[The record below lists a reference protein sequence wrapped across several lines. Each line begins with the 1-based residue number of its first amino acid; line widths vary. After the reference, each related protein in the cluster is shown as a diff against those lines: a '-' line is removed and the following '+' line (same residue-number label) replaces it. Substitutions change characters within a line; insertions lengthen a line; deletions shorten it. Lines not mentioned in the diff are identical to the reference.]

1 MTRNRVVRKKK
12 KKNRRRKEPFLRRAA
27 RRAAMVLKVCLV
39 AAMVAGLGYGARRL
53 YVEALTT
60 PRLAL
65 KRIIVRGAL
74 RAQPRDLVRL
84 AAIREGENI
93 FSFSAADVA
102 ARVEENPWVVSAVV
116 RRKLPDTVRIEVTE
130 RRPLAIVKM
139 KDLYVMDES
148 GEVFKKLGPEDRL
161 DLPLLT
167 GLDKEALK
175 KREGYVRSLQ
185 RLFESLEAGAGLN
198 LENVSEIHYDPVYGF
213 SLYTLDDGLRVELG
227 SAEFERGLRLFER
240 LRAMKGGLNGGV
252 VAVDVHK
259 AGEAVVRYDHEVVP
273 EGGGRA

>member
-1 MTRNRVVRKKK
+1 VAGVVG
-12 KKNRRRKEPFLRRAA
+12 
-27 RRAAMVLKVCLV
+27 
-39 AAMVAGLGYGARRL
+39 GLGYGGWRL
-53 YVEALTT
+53 YDEALTT

-74 RAQPRDLVRL
+74 RAQPRDLIRL
-84 AAIREGENI
+84 AGIREGENI
-93 FSFSAADVA
+93 FSFSAAEVA
-102 ARVEENPWVVSAVV
+102 ARVEESPWVVSAVV
-116 RRKLPDTVRIEVTE
+116 RRKLPDTVRVDVTE

-139 KDLYVMDES
+139 KDLYVMDTS

-175 KREGYVRSLQ
+175 NKEGCVRSLQ
-185 RLFESLEAGAGLN
+185 RLFASLEGSSGLN

-213 SLYTLDDGLRVELG
+213 SLYTLDEGLRVELG
-227 SAEFERGLRLFER
+227 STEFERGLRLFER
-240 LRAMKGGLNGGV
+240 LRAMKGGLGGGV
-252 VAVDVHK
+252 VAVDVRK

-273 EGGGRA
+273 DGGGRA